1 VSGAV
6 TPERLAALEVLRS
19 VRNGDLGDRA
29 LERVAGR
36 LPAREHGWLQELV
49 YGTFRL
55 RGRLDHILAGRVR
68 SGLASLQ
75 PDVLD
80 VLRLGAYQLLE
91 MGSVPPYAAVSQSVE
106 LVRAAGAGRAAG
118 LVNGVLN
125 AVQRQR
131 DALDFPDPDSDPVGH
146 LVSWGSHPRWLVER
160 WLTRWSMDD
169 VRSLVNADNARPD
182 LYIRPVG
189 IERDE
194 AIRVLG
200 EGGVTGEPV
209 PFSARSIR
217 IASAASA
224 ADVLSRVPAIVQDPA
239 ATLVADFAAPH
250 AGADVLDL
258 CAAPGGKA
266 VALADA
272 GAFVVAADLSR
283 RRLQRVRENA
293 SRLGLAMGLVQ
304 ADGRTPPSR
313 PVDLVLLDAPCTG
326 TGTLRRHPDGRWSVN
341 AAGLADLVTL
351 QRELLRAAAGVVRPG
366 GHLVY
371 STCSLEP
378 EENERQVDAFLAE
391 HADFRNDP
399 AADRVVPDVLDDRG
413 FLRVLPQKQGV
424 DGSFAARL
432 RRIA

>member
-131 DALDFPDPDSDPVGH
+131 DALAFPDPDSDPVGH

-169 VRSLVNADNARPD
+169 VRSLVNADNTRPD

-239 ATLVADFAAPH
+239 ATLVADFAAPQ

-293 SRLGLAMGLVQ
+293 SRLGLEMGLVQ

-313 PVDLVLLDAPCTG
+313 PVDLVLLDAPVHRDGHAAASPGRSLVRKRGG
-326 TGTLRRHPDGRWSVN
+326 TRGSRHAPARAAPRGGRRR
-341 AAGLADLVTL
+341 AAGWAPRIFHLFAGAGG
-351 QRELLRAAAGVVRPG
+351 ERAAGRRVPRRARG
-366 GHLVY
+366 L
-371 STCSLEP
+371 P
-378 EENERQVDAFLAE
+378 ER
-391 HADFRNDP
+391 P

-413 FLRVLPQKQGV
+413 FLRVLPQRQGV